1 MKRKGPLGQ
10 YLIVELEKET
20 ENTTII
26 NGKEIWL
33 DTELERAWH
42 ARQYG
47 NIIHPTLNPKP
58 GYKKDNVYPT
68 LKEGEKVYFH
78 HFVMD
83 ERFQQRIDSVEDKKT
98 YKAHIDQVYCVI
110 RKGEPV
116 MLQDFIFVEPVIEPE
131 ENYMSSSGFM
141 IKPEPEVMERE
152 GVVRYVN
159 EFSEDLGVKVGDHIY
174 FESGCNYEIDVEGKK
189 YYRMRNENVLF
200 KYE

>member
-1 MKRKGPLGQ
+1 
-10 YLIVELEKET
+10 
-20 ENTTII
+20 
-26 NGKEIWL
+26 
-33 DTELERAWH
+33 
-42 ARQYG
+42 
-47 NIIHPTLNPKP
+47 
-58 GYKKDNVYPT
+58 
-68 LKEGEKVYFH
+68 
-78 HFVMD
+78 VMD

-131 ENYMSSSGFM
+131 ENYMTSYGLM

-152 GVVRYVN
+152 GVVKYVN